1 MQRSEP
7 CWLADTLTLLLLL
20 VLQAGVGPEMQGCT
34 EKAELLKLAQE
45 KHAAWEIRRVIRW
58 GAGTSG
64 EATTALPPCA
74 MA

>member
-1 MQRSEP
+1 
-7 CWLADTLTLLLLL
+7 
-20 VLQAGVGPEMQGCT
+20 MQGCT